1 MAVRVISF
9 PYTLWKQLF
18 SRCENKLRES
28 WLLQKL
34 VQQGAFGWLLGF
46 WEQKL
51 QSKAKPNIP

>member
-1 MAVRVISF
+1 MGKRTNRFFITDGSAGNFV
-9 PYTLWKQLF
+9 PLHPELF

-46 WEQKL
+46 
-51 QSKAKPNIP
+51 